1 MKTLQKYFAYFI
13 LISGVIFFISCS
25 KSATENK
32 IVGTWQLVDVTNIY
46 DSIKENW
53 EFGSD
58 GRLLIIEE
66 KNGLP
71 DAKPKSII
79 GYEVKSYKKVEL
91 YDIDTATVYYYYGT
105 WEIKKLKKDEM
116 IIFLDNGGIQT
127 REFVKL

>member
-13 LISGVIFFISCS
+13 LISDVIFFISCS